1 MPRGRQTLAQ
11 LERQFAEINA
21 KRERLIQEIKAMV
34 HQMVGASAA
43 GLRAGSRRLGA
54 LAPPSAPSRRRF
66 SAAARAKLRAAA
78 KRRWAEAKK
87 AGRARL

>member
-1 MPRGRQTLAQ
+1 MPPRGRQTLAQ
-11 LERQFAEINA
+11 LERQFAEVNA
-21 KRERLIQEIKAMV
+21 RRDRLIEDIKATV
-34 HQMVGASAA
+34 RRIVGLGSTGASHA
-43 GLRAGSRRLGA
+43 GRASGVAVPGA
-54 LAPPSAPSRRRF
+54 PRRRRF